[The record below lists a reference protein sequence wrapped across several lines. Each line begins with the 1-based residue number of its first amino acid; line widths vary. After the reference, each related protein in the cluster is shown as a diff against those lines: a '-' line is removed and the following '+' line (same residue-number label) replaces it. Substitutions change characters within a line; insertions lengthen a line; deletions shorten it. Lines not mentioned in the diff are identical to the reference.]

1 MIFHFSALQIHT
13 YLLIF
18 FLIRNQNV
26 MKNSLPLLLC
36 LILLSL
42 AASNSSASE
51 TFIVSGNPKAPP
63 VVWEQ
68 YDKLTGIG
76 PDIAQAILT
85 ELKLDY
91 ELRVEGDWQQVQDK
105 CKSGEIDMIVSA
117 YKNDERAEYMDFSM
131 PYLPQPTVIVVE
143 KGKEFPFGR
152 WESLIGKT
160 GVSNRGE
167 SYGQEFDTFIQ
178 DKLNVQFIAF
188 ERAIELLNRGE
199 ADYLIVDLYT
209 ALIYAR
215 LLQGEDAISIL
226 EPPVTTQTFHITIA
240 KQSPMAV
247 QMPAINKKLY
257 RLVKDGTVE
266 KLFYKHFEDW
276 KTLIAKRSRYYNRDS
291 KIRSEE
297 YDEYLKTRDSYEKE
311 KIGSLLMGSREGLP
325 ASAE

>member
-1 MIFHFSALQIHT
+1 
-13 YLLIF
+13 
-18 FLIRNQNV
+18 
-26 MKNSLPLLLC
+26 MKNFLSLLFCTTLFC
-36 LILLSL
+36 L
-42 AASNSSASE
+42 AASNSSATE

-68 YDKLTGIG
+68 YNTLTGIG

-85 ELKLDY
+85 ELQLNYD
-91 ELRVEGDWQQVQDK
+91 LRVEGDWQQVQDK
-105 CKSGEIDMIVSA
+105 CKNGEIDMIVSA
-117 YKNDERAEYMDFSM
+117 YKNDARAEYMDFSM
-131 PYLPQPTVIVVE
+131 PYLPQHTVIVVE

-152 WESLIGKT
+152 WESLIGKK
-160 GVSNRGE
+160 GVSNIGE
-167 SYGQEFDTFIQ
+167 SYGQEFDTFIKN
-178 DKLNVQFIAF
+178 KLSVQFITF

-226 EPPVTTQTFHITIA
+226 EPPVTTQAFHITIS

-276 KTLIAKRSRYYNRDS
+276 KTLIEKRSRFYNRDS
-291 KIRSEE
+291 NIRSQEH
-297 YDEYLKTRDSYEKE
+297 DEYLKTQDAYEKE

-325 ASAE
+325 AAAE